1 MSKKVFMSLIFT
13 GLATIVALFVFIVI
27 AIENKMWRGKLKLVK
42 NPAKHGFRLIS
53 EGNGLRLYDKFGRF
67 SYLVPQGW
75 VPMEAEESQLA
86 ILLRPSAKGDYS
98 SNIFFINKTGRET
111 LEDQRAKELE
121 SWLEGF
127 PETQFIAE
135 DSFVTE
141 QGFTCLP
148 LYRKF
153 EDGEVTVILRTY
165 FLGLG
170 KRSLQVFSASKLS
183 NDARDSIRG
192 LQVVNSLT
200 INPEPKTPK
209 MATRVYKSGF
219 SYTPPY
225 GWDERKYRTSEVF
238 GYQKASLENNVE
250 SIVDFLIELNFSTL
264 RNYSISKIREAYG
277 RSKKFSILQES
288 ESATYSGLP
297 YHVVHAKNENYGE
310 PIFHTIYVFDLGF
323 RKLCIQYFYPRA
335 EARFNLNTVEEV
347 IKSVRL
353 EKGRHKN
360 KKSPFEDDLD
370 FTQSYSRISP
380 EKPT

>member
-1 MSKKVFMSLIFT
+1 MSKNVFMALFFT

-27 AIENKMWRGKLKLVK
+27 AIENKLWRGKLKLVK

-53 EGNGLRLYDKFGRF
+53 EENGLRLYDKFGRF

-264 RNYSISKIREAYG
+264 RNYSISKILEGHR

-297 YHVVHAKNENYGE
+297 YHVVHGKNENYGK